1 MSSRSPSGGP
11 AYSAPLEGEG
21 EDDKSLL
28 PPVRYKF
35 GKLNELVIALRE
47 WHGWEHNYWRAAAIA
62 LAVSC
67 YLVTM
72 SVPLSLTAQAI
83 FGALVFA
90 ISLFIRRYSGTLFTL
105 IMIVFSINASSR
117 YLYWRVTE
125 TIVLNNW
132 VDGMF
137 AIILLLAEIYA
148 WFVLL
153 LGYAQTIWPL
163 RRKPEPMPTDT
174 TLWPTVDVYIPT
186 YNESMKVVRP
196 TVLAAMAIDWPRDKL
211 NIYILDDGSREEFRE
226 FAESVGVGHLT
237 RIEHK
242 HAKAGNINAAL
253 KQTSGE
259 FIAIFDCDHI
269 AARSFLQM
277 TMGWFLRDPKLGMV
291 QTPHHFL
298 SPDPFERNLGTF
310 RRVPNEGELFY
321 GLIQD
326 GNDLWNATFFCGSCA
341 VTRRS
346 ILLEVGGVAIETV
359 TEDAHTALKMHR
371 LGYNTAYISIPQ
383 AAGLA
388 TESLSI
394 HVGQR
399 IRWARGM
406 AQIFRVD
413 NPFSGKG
420 LSLMQRVCYSN
431 AMLHFFYGFPRMVFL
446 LSPLSYL
453 FFQAHI
459 IHAEALAIAAYAL
472 PHLAHA
478 NVTNSRMQGEFRH
491 SFWAELY
498 ESVLAWYIF
507 RPTLVALISP
517 KLGKFNV
524 TSKGGLVAEE
534 YFDWEISEP
543 YLVMLALNIAGLLVG
558 IVRLFWWNTFESDT
572 VILNLLWT
580 VYNLVILGASIAVAT
595 ESRQVRNNHR
605 VECNQKAMLK
615 TSAGRS
621 IVCRA
626 NDYSEGGLG
635 LVMPAN
641 GLVPLDS
648 EVRVSLF
655 MGQRECVFPAR
666 VAFARD
672 ASVGVEFEPLDLQ
685 QQMDLVQCTLARA
698 DAWLDW
704 SDNRDADHPLK
715 GLQEILYHSMRG
727 FEHLGHYLTKR
738 VAGHFH
744 GKPENVD
751 LGLFAPQASN
761 SSGLSGR
768 LMRFGRAVMLR
779 QRATGVNENQPVV
792 HLSVHDLKASLTSKL
807 GGLASAGRGLLLKP
821 GAMLRART
829 AKR

>member
-1 MSSRSPSGGP
+1 MSSRSPSG
-11 AYSAPLEGEG
+11 AAADVTALEGEG
-21 EDDKSLL
+21 GDDKTLL
-28 PPVRYKF
+28 LPVRYKF
-35 GKLNELVIALRE
+35 GRLNELVIALRE
-47 WHGWEHNYWRAAAIA
+47 WHGWEHTYWRAAAVA
-62 LAVSC
+62 VAVSF

-72 SVPLSLTAQAI
+72 SAPMSLMSQAI
-83 FGALVFA
+83 FGALVFG
-90 ISLFIRRYSGTLFTL
+90 ISLIIRRYSGTLFTL

-117 YLYWRVTE
+117 YLYWRITE

-132 VDGMF
+132 LDGAF

-148 WFVLL
+148 WFVLV

-163 RRKPEPMPTDT
+163 RRKPEPMPEDT
-174 TLWPTVDVYIPT
+174 ALWPTVDVYIPT

-237 RIEHK
+237 RIEHN

-253 KQTSGE
+253 KKTNGE

-346 ILLEVGGVAIETV
+346 ILLEVGGVAVETV

-420 LSLMQRVCYSN
+420 LSFMQRVCYSN

-534 YFDWEISEP
+534 YFDWDISEP
-543 YLVMLALNIAGLLVG
+543 YLVMLGLNIAGLLVG

-605 VECNQKAMLK
+605 VECNQRAIIK
-615 TSAGRS
+615 TSEGRS
-621 IVCRA
+621 MVCHA

-635 LVMPAN
+635 LVMPAV
-641 GLVPLDS
+641 GLVGLGA
-648 EVRVSLF
+648 EVHVSLF
-655 MGQRECVFPAR
+655 TGHRECVFPAR
-666 VAFARD
+666 VVFVRD
-672 ASVGVEFEPLDLQ
+672 ASVGIEFEPLDMQ

-704 SDNRDADHPLK
+704 SNDRDPDHPLK

-727 FEHLGHYLTKR
+727 FEHLGHYLSKR
-738 VAGHFH
+738 VTGHFH
-744 GKPENVD
+744 GHPENVE
-751 LGLFAPQASN
+751 LGLFAQQ
-761 SSGLSGR
+761 SSKPSAISGR
-768 LMRFGRAVMLR
+768 MGGLIRFGRALMLR
-779 QRATGVNENQPVV
+779 QHANDTLHGVQDMKETV
-792 HLSVHDLKASLTSKL
+792 SRKL
-807 GGLASAGRGLLLKP
+807 AGLASAGRGLLLKP

-829 AKR
+829 TRH

>member
-1 MSSRSPSGGP
+1 MNTQPSAAIP
-11 AYSAPLEGEG
+11 VNSTAIEGEAG
-21 EDDKSLL
+21 HEGMT
-28 PPVRYKF
+28 PPVRYKY
-35 GKLNELVIALRE
+35 GKLNELLVALRE
-47 WHGWEHNYWRAAAIA
+47 WHGWEHPYWRAVAIA
-62 LAVSC
+62 LAVSF
-67 YLVTM
+67 YIVTL
-72 SVPLSLTAQAI
+72 SIPLSLSSQAI
-83 FGALVFA
+83 FGALVFGL
-90 ISLFIRRYSGTLFTL
+90 SLFLRRYSGTLFTL

-117 YLYWRVTE
+117 YLYWRFTE
-125 TIVLNNW
+125 TIVLDNW
-132 VDGMF
+132 LDGSF
-137 AIILLLAEIYA
+137 AVILALAEVYA

-163 RRKPEPMPTDT
+163 RRKPEPMPIDMS
-174 TLWPTVDVYIPT
+174 LWPSVDIYIPT
-186 YNESMKVVRP
+186 YNESMRVVRP
-196 TVLAAMAIDWPRDKL
+196 TVLAALAIDWPRDKL
-211 NIYILDDGSREEFRE
+211 KVYILDDGSRDEFKA
-226 FAESVGVGHLT
+226 FADSLGVGHLT
-237 RIEHK
+237 RIEHN
-242 HAKAGNINAAL
+242 HAKAGNINSAL
-253 KQTSGE
+253 TQTHGE
-259 FIAIFDCDHI
+259 CVAIFDCDHI

-277 TMGWFLRDPKLGMV
+277 SMGWFLRDSKLGMV

-341 VTRRS
+341 VIRRT
-346 ILLEVGGVAIETV
+346 ILLEVGGVAVETV

-420 LSLMQRVCYSN
+420 LNFMQRVCYSN
-431 AMLHFFYGFPRMVFL
+431 AMLHFFYGLPRMVFL

-478 NVTNSRMQGEFRH
+478 NVTNSRMQGEHRH

-498 ESVLAWYIF
+498 EAVLAWYIF

-543 YLVMLALNIAGLLVG
+543 YLVMLVLNIGGFMIG
-558 IVRLFWWNTFESDT
+558 IVRLFWWNTFEADT

-580 VYNLVILGASIAVAT
+580 VYNLVILGASVAVAT
-595 ESRQVRNNHR
+595 ETKQVRNNHR
-605 VECNQKAMLK
+605 VVCNQKAMLK
-615 TSAGRS
+615 LNTGHS

-635 LVMPAN
+635 LLMPEA
-641 GLVPLDS
+641 GMVTLGS

-655 MGQRECVFPAR
+655 MGYRECVFPAR
-666 VAFARD
+666 AVFTKD
-672 ASVGVEFEPLDLQ
+672 VSVGLEFEALDIQ

-704 SDNRDADHPLK
+704 SENREVDRPFNGLK
-715 GLQEILYHSMRG
+715 EILYHSMRG
-727 FEHLGHYLTKR
+727 FQHLGHYLTVR
-738 VAGHFH
+738 MRGHFE
-744 GKPENVD
+744 GEPEKVD
-751 LGLFAPQASN
+751 LGIFEKKKTGLDAMTGRFRALLRAGRSMMLR
-761 SSGLSGR
+761 SGVKITAAHAEVERADSYRVDLK
-768 LMRFGRAVMLR
+768 AVML
-779 QRATGVNENQPVV
+779 
-792 HLSVHDLKASLTSKL
+792 KK
-807 GGLASAGRGLLLKP
+807 
-821 GAMLRART
+821 
-829 AKR
+829 